1 MMADTLEKMFIRR
14 TDLQNAKAQ
23 LLSQIR
29 RLDDAL
35 ACVNVRIAEIQ
46 DVNRNTCTSNLPS
59 EILSAIFEAGL
70 SLPPTSQYPPEQPFE
85 ILVSHV
91 SRHWR
96 SVALQTN
103 RLWTEVS
110 TNIWSS
116 AVELLDLY
124 LERSG
129 SCLLD
134 ITIEQIVGDDGDSN
148 PEFEIRNFGRHLQS
162 LAPHAARWK
171 NLSIHADFNRPLSE
185 VLSPLTDIYAPA
197 LESFSL
203 GQHVYYTDVRPTG
216 ATYIEL
222 FTGGSP
228 VLSSVELNGK
238 FIYEVRPP
246 LGVKYLALRYCING
260 LTHADLRDILQPMRC
275 LTHLVVGGN
284 IVRPTINQEP
294 VELPSILSLHVFLL
308 DSNAV
313 DTLRCLHLPALDTLT
328 INGRPTSIFEFPQYY
343 HPTYP
348 TLRSLQLISTVNY
361 YDTPNST
368 CDIITIFPTVQ
379 EIIFDGTDSTS
390 VLNTLRNGKS
400 ADEPLWPEL
409 QKITV
414 MPLSDT
420 RRVTEMIILS
430 RLTELVESRAASGH
444 PITHIKL
451 SSKMI
456 KYADKKQLQRLR
468 ENVLLEWV

>member
-1 MMADTLEKMFIRR
+1 MTDTLENMMTRR
-14 TDLQNAKAQ
+14 TDLQNDKAQ

-35 ACVNVRIAEIQ
+35 ACVNVRITEIQ
-46 DVNRNTCTSNLPS
+46 DVNRNTYTSNLPN
-59 EILSAIFEAGL
+59 EILSAVFEAGL
-70 SLPPTSQYPPEQPFE
+70 CLPPTSKYPPEKPFE

-91 SRHWR
+91 SRRWR
-96 SVALQTN
+96 SVALRTH

-110 TNIWSS
+110 ANMWSS

-124 LERSG
+124 LARSG
-129 SCLLD
+129 GCLLD
-134 ITIEQIVGDDGDSN
+134 IKIEQIVGEDGDSN
-148 PEFEIRNFGRHLQS
+148 PEFETRNFERHLKS

-185 VLSPLTDIYAPA
+185 LLSPLTDIYAPA
-197 LESFSL
+197 LGSFSF
-203 GQHVYYTDVRPTG
+203 GQYAYCVDPRPTR
-216 ATYIEL
+216 ATYIDL
-222 FTGGSP
+222 FTGGTP
-228 VLSSVELNGK
+228 VLFSVELNGN
-238 FIYEVRPP
+238 FVYEVRPP
-246 LGVKYLALRYCING
+246 RGVKYLSLRYCLNG
-260 LTHADLRDILQPMRC
+260 LTHADLRDILQPMC
-275 LTHLVVGGN
+275 GLTHLVVGGN

-294 VELPSILSLHVFLL
+294 VELPSVLSLHVFLL

-313 DTLRCLHLPALDTLT
+313 GTLRCLHLPALDTLT
-328 INGRPTSIFEFPQYY
+328 INGSPTSIFEFLQYY
-343 HPTYP
+343 HSTYH
-348 TLRSLQLISTVNY
+348 TLRSLKLISNVNY
-361 YDTPNST
+361 YDTHST
-368 CDIITIFPTVQ
+368 NDIITIFPSVQ

-390 VLNTLRNGKS
+390 VLHTLRNGES
-400 ADEPLWPEL
+400 ADRPLWPEL

-414 MPLSDT
+414 VPLSDT
-420 RRVTEMIILS
+420 RRVTKTIILS
-430 RLTELVESRAASGH
+430 RLTELVESRAVSGQ

>member
-1 MMADTLEKMFIRR
+1 MADTLENMLTRR

-23 LLSQIR
+23 LLWQIR

-35 ACVNVRIAEIQ
+35 ACVNVRITEIQ
-46 DVNRNTCTSNLPS
+46 DVNRDTCTSNLPN
-59 EILSAIFEAGL
+59 EILSAVFEAGL
-70 SLPPTSQYPPEQPFE
+70 CLSPTSQYPPEKPFE

-91 SRHWR
+91 SRRWR
-96 SVALQTN
+96 SVALQTH

-110 TNIWSS
+110 ANIWSS

-124 LERSG
+124 LARSG

-134 ITIEQIVGDDGDSN
+134 IRIEQIVGEDGDSN
-148 PEFEIRNFGRHLQS
+148 PEFEIRNFERHLKS

-185 VLSPLTDIYAPA
+185 VLSPLTNIYAPA

-203 GQHVYYTDVRPTG
+203 GQHACCINPRPTG
-216 ATYIEL
+216 ATYIDL

-228 VLSSVELNGK
+228 VLFSVELNGY

-246 LGVKYLALRYCING
+246 LGVKYLSLRYCING
-260 LTHADLRDILQPMRC
+260 LTHADLRDILQPMC
-275 LTHLVVGGN
+275 SLTHLVVEGN

-294 VELPSILSLHVFLL
+294 IELPSVLSLHVFLS

-313 DTLRCLHLPALDTLT
+313 STLRCLHLPALDTLT
-328 INGRPTSIFEFPQYY
+328 INGSPTSIFEFPQYY

-348 TLRSLQLISTVNY
+348 TLLSLKLISTANY
-361 YDTPNST
+361 FDMHST
-368 CDIITIFPTVQ
+368 HDIITIFPSVQ
-379 EIIFDGTDSTS
+379 EIVFDGTDSIS
-390 VLNTLRNGKS
+390 VLHTLRNGKS
-400 ADEPLWPEL
+400 ADQPLWPEL

-414 MPLSDT
+414 VPLFDT
-420 RRVTEMIILS
+420 RRVTEMAILS
-430 RLTELVESRAASGH
+430 RLTEHVESRAASGQ